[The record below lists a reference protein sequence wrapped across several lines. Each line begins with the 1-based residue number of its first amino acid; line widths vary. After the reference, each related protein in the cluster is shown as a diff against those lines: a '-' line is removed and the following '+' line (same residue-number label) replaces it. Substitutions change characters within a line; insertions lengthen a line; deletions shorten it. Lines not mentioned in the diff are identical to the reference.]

1 VPDDETPAGPETPEE
16 QEPTRDGLELARDV
30 TRATAGSARIPARTR
45 RRRRGEL
52 RRDDRGTEDPRRGW
66 LSGPHPDERD
76 PQLLG
81 GELARLVEKE
91 GWELM
96 LRVRGVIARW
106 DELVGAEVAAHATP
120 ESFTDGVLVVRTDST
135 AWATQLKLLTPQV
148 LSRLNQELGAG
159 TVTVLEVRGPDAP
172 SWSRGR
178 RSVRGGRGPRD
189 TYG

>member
-1 VPDDETPAGPETPEE
+1 VPEE
-16 QEPTRDGLELARDV
+16 EPKPGERKEDGLDLARDV
-30 TRATAGSARIPARTR
+30 TRATAGSASPASRK
-45 RRRRGEL
+45 RRRRGRP

-66 LSGPHPDERD
+66 LSGTHPDDRD
-76 PQLLG
+76 PQPLG
-81 GELARLVEKE
+81 GELAKLVDTE

-106 DELVGAEVAAHATP
+106 EELVGDEIAAHATP
-120 ESFTDGVLVVRTDST
+120 ETFIDGVLVVRTDST

-148 LSRLNQELGAG
+148 LSRLNEELGAG

-178 RSVRGGRGPRD
+178 RSVRGRGPRD